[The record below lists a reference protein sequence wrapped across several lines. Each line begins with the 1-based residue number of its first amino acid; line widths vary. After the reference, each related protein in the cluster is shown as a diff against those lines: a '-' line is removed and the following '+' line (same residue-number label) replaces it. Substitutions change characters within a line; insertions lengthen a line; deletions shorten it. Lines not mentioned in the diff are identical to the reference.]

1 MSSLTREPTFGIF
14 PVPNAADLDSVL
26 EAVRLADDEGLDLV
40 GIQDHPYQRRYVD
53 TLTLLTALAV
63 RTSRVTLFPD
73 VLNLPLRPPGVL
85 AKQAATIDLL
95 SGGRFELAL
104 GAGAFWDAIVAIGGP
119 RRTAREAQD
128 ALREAIDIIRILW
141 SDERSGRY
149 EGEHYRLAG
158 ARPGPSPAHD
168 IEIWL
173 GVSGPRGLALLGE
186 KADGWLP
193 SIPRVPLEE
202 LAAKHAII
210 DEAAEAA
217 GRDPATIR
225 RLANVNGAITD
236 GPATGFL
243 HGPPERWVDDL
254 TTLAI
259 DHRIEAFVLWPEG
272 DLVEQTARFVEV
284 AAMAREAI
292 ASARTVSRERP

>member
-1 MSSLTREPTFGIF
+1 MPTLTREPTFGIF
-14 PVPNAADLDSVL
+14 PAPWVADLDAIF
-26 EAVRLADDEGLDLV
+26 EAARIADSDGLDLI

-73 VLNLPLRPPGVL
+73 VLSLPLRPPGVL

-104 GAGAFWDAIVAIGGP
+104 GAGAFWDAIVAIGGE

-128 ALREAIDIIRILW
+128 AVREAIDIVRIMW

-149 EGEHYRLAG
+149 EGKHYHLAG
-158 ARPGPSPAHD
+158 VRPGPKPAHD

-173 GVSGPRGLALLGE
+173 GVYGPRGLALLGE
-186 KADGWLP
+186 TADGWVP
-193 SIPRVPLEE
+193 SIPSLPIEE
-202 LAAKHAII
+202 LASKHAII

-217 GRDPATIR
+217 GRDPSLIR

-236 GPATGFL
+236 GESKGFL
-243 HGPPERWVDDL
+243 HGPPDQWVDDL
-254 TTLAI
+254 TVLAI
-259 DHRIEAFVLWPEG
+259 EHRIEAFVLWPDG
-272 DLVEQTARFVEV
+272 GLVEQTGRYTEV
-284 AAMAREAI
+284 AGLAREAI
-292 ASARTVSRERP
+292 ARERGSA